1 MSSSPPTPS
10 LPLPTVTTAP
20 LAIYTAPLPSPFAPL
35 VASSGAATA
44 QMSAPSTASPSAVY
58 TPEEITGVL
67 NDLVTA
73 VQGIRLYLASPY
85 GPPPPLPLTA
95 TAGPPTLSCYS
106 PHLGVSEAFAGTLLP
121 QL

>member
-20 LAIYTAPLPSPFAPL
+20 LAIYTTPLPSPSAPL

-44 QMSAPSTASPSAVY
+44 QMPAPSTAPPAAAY

-85 GPPPPLPLTA
+85 GPPPPLPLTT
-95 TAGPPTLSCYS
+95 TAGLPPILKAPPSTSTS
-106 PHLGVSEAFAGTLLP
+106 PTPPLP
-121 QL
+121 RSW